1 MVLRMATLLQEI
13 TESRVPLASVTP
25 LRGRPSLS
33 QMDLFAGL
41 PDRDMALLDSRLPV
55 VRWPR
60 GASMPEPLSRP
71 DHLYLVREGRLALYE
86 RTAPGHEIMISI
98 LEAGSIYSTLGASPP
113 ASVGALDDS
122 AVTPLSGRAIEGL
135 MARYPRLGRNL
146 AELLSDRVAML
157 RETVALVS
165 EMRVEDRL
173 RARLHQLADRFGV
186 ATRHGV
192 ELRLDLTHAQW
203 ASLVGASRE
212 AVTTAF
218 SKLKGSGSVEVEGRS
233 ITIPWE
239 VVRAREDALAA
250 AAADDL

>member
-1 MVLRMATLLQEI
+1 MATALSELRPNGFR
-13 TESRVPLASVTP
+13 TSGVSGPGRVGLA
-25 LRGRPSLS
+25 

-41 PDRDMALLDSRLPV
+41 PERDLTLLDSRLPL

-60 GASMPEPLSRP
+60 GASMPEPLGRP
-71 DHLYLVREGRLALYE
+71 DHLYVVREGRLALFE
-86 RTAPGHEIMISI
+86 STAPGHEIMISLLDSGAI
-98 LEAGSIYSTLGASPP
+98 FSTLGAAPTCSV
-113 ASVGALDDS
+113 ASLEDS
-122 AVTPLSGRAIEGL
+122 AVSPLSGRAVEGL
-135 MARYPRLGRNL
+135 IARYPRLGRNL
-146 AELLSDRVAML
+146 AEMLSDRVAML

-186 ATRHGV
+186 ATRSGV
-192 ELRLDLTHAQW
+192 ELRLELTHAQW

-218 SKLKGSGSVEVEGRS
+218 SKLRSSGAVEMEGRS

-239 VVRAREDALAA
+239 VVRAREEAVSLAA
-250 AAADDL
+250 ARDF

>member
-1 MVLRMATLLQEI
+1 MATTLSELRENGFRM
-13 TESRVPLASVTP
+13 SGAGGPGRVDLA
-25 LRGRPSLS
+25 

-41 PDRDMALLDSRLPV
+41 PERDLAILDSRLPL

-60 GASMPEPLSRP
+60 GAAMPEPLGRR
-71 DHLYLVREGRLALYE
+71 DHLYVIREGRLALFE
-86 RTAPGHEIMISI
+86 CTAPGHEIMISL
-98 LEAGSIYSTLGASPP
+98 LEAGAIYSTLGAAP
-113 ASVGALDDS
+113 AASITALEDS
-122 AVTPLSGRAIEGL
+122 AISPLPGRAVESL

-146 AELLSDRVAML
+146 AEMLSDRIAML

-186 ATRHGV
+186 TTRDGI

-218 SKLKGSGSVEVEGRS
+218 SKLRASGALEMDGRT
-233 ITIPWE
+233 ITIPWD
-239 VVRAREDALAA
+239 VVRAYAEAQEAA
-250 AAADDL
+250 EADRS

>member
-1 MVLRMATLLQEI
+1 MAIALSELRPNGLRSSGVRAPGRVAL
-13 TESRVPLASVTP
+13 SR
-25 LRGRPSLS
+25 
-33 QMDLFAGL
+33 MDLFAGL
-41 PDRDMALLDSRLPV
+41 PERDLTLLDSRLPL

-60 GASMPEPLSRP
+60 GAVMPEPLGRS
-71 DHLYLVREGRLALYE
+71 DHLYVVRDGRLAMFE
-86 RTAPGHEIMISI
+86 STAPGHEIMIS
-98 LEAGSIYSTLGASPP
+98 LLDAGAIYSTLGDAP
-113 ASVGALDDS
+113 ASTVTALEDS
-122 AVTPLSGRAIEGL
+122 AVSPLSGRAIEGL
-135 MARYPRLGRNL
+135 IARYPRLGRNL

-186 ATRHGV
+186 ATREGV

-218 SKLKGSGSVEVEGRS
+218 SKLRGSGAVEMEGRS

-239 VVRAREDALAA
+239 VVRAREEAVSLAA
-250 AAADDL
+250 ARDF